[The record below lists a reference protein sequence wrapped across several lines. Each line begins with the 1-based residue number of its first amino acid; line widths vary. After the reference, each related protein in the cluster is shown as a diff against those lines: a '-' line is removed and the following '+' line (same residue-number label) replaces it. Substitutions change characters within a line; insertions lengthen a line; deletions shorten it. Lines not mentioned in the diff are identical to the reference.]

1 MFSGCGS
8 KGGADDEEDDTSN
21 SQRSGGDLPAIEKES
36 LGGQVI
42 FQEDD
47 LLFGFI
53 ERIRTFGEP

>member
-8 KGGADDEEDDTSN
+8 KGGADDEEDDTSD
-21 SQRSGGDLPAIEKES
+21 SQRARGDLPTVEKES
-36 LGGQVI
+36 LCGQVI

-53 ERIRTFGEP
+53 ERIRTFGKP